1 MRSLRVSLAVFPKS
15 FVERYA
21 VALGATA
28 VALACRV
35 AFDSIIGDYAP
46 FLIIFPAVIFS
57 AWYCGLGPSI
67 ASVVIASLGEMHLLL
82 EPHRTLA
89 ISRSAEM
96 VGAAVYLGTATFI
109 VILAE
114 KNRRSMAEAIAVH
127 EELEGAVKER
137 TRELEEKNTA
147 LTQQT
152 QMVRELSGRLLQ
164 MRDEE
169 RRHIA
174 RELHDSVGQLATAV
188 RINMQVLIN
197 ESQSMSPEAKRA
209 LTENMALTDQL
220 AREVRTISY
229 LLHPPLL
236 DELGLPSALRWFI
249 EGFEQRSKIQI
260 SLELQPEFGRLP
272 RDVEIHLFRIVQECL
287 TNVHRHSGS
296 ATACIRLTR
305 VPGLVRLELQ
315 DAGRGIPEEK
325 LKAFGSKGKLG
336 VGISGMR
343 ERARQFGGTI
353 EITSKAQ
360 GGTLVVALI
369 PVTSVE
375 SNAPVTNESA
385 LYPPLSS
392 TFGAARSRGAAAG
405 ESTARNP

>member
-1 MRSLRVSLAVFPKS
+1 MRAIRLSLTAFAKNA
-15 FVERYA
+15 VERYA
-21 VALGATA
+21 LALGVTA

-67 ASVVIASLGEMHLLL
+67 ASVVIASLGEMHLLF
-82 EPHRTLA
+82 EPRRALA
-89 ISRSAEM
+89 ISRSAELI
-96 VGAAVYLGTATFI
+96 GATVYLATAAFI
-109 VILAE
+109 VVLAE
-114 KNRRSMAEAIAVH
+114 KNRRSMADARAVH
-127 EELEGAVKER
+127 EALDGAVQER
-137 TRELEEKNTA
+137 TRELEEKNAA

-152 QMVRELSGRLLQ
+152 QIVRELSGRLLQ

-188 RINMQVLIN
+188 RINMQALIN
-197 ESQSMSPEAKRA
+197 ESRSLSQEANRA
-209 LTENMALTDQL
+209 LTENLSLTDQL

-249 EGFEQRSKIQI
+249 DGFVERSKIQVT
-260 SLELQPEFGRLP
+260 LELPPDFGRLP

-296 ATACIRLTR
+296 TTASVRLER
-305 VPGLVRLELQ
+305 APGLVRLELE
-315 DAGRGIPEEK
+315 DAGKGIPEEK
-325 LKAFGSKGKLG
+325 LKAFASKGKLG

-343 ERARQFGGTI
+343 ERARQFGGTL
-353 EITSKAQ
+353 EITSCTK
-360 GGTLVVALI
+360 GTVVVAII
-369 PVTSVE
+369 PLANVPAA
-375 SNAPVTNESA
+375 APLATESA
-385 LYPPLSS
+385 LYPSLASTMSDSRSS
-392 TFGAARSRGAAAG
+392 QAAAG
-405 ESTARNP
+405 KHIA